1 MSDDKSTERAG
12 FGSLFER
19 VTVMHATDRWAG
31 VAGDVEAVMG
41 SPRFSDGSAWA
52 AWDALSVSDETDGP
66 AWSLL
71 ARTADLAA
79 TIDVARSLGWHV
91 GEKSVGGHETR
102 VPLRSP
108 NGLTVIAYTPTSAP

>member
-31 VAGDVEAVMG
+31 VTGDVEAVLG

-52 AWDALSVSDETDGP
+52 AWDVLSVSDETDGP

-79 TIDVARSLGWHV
+79 AIDVARSLGWHV
-91 GEKSVGGHETR
+91 GEESVGGHETR
-102 VPLRSP
+102 VPLRTP
-108 NGLTVIAYTPTSAP
+108 NGLTVIAYTPTSTP

>member
-1 MSDDKSTERAG
+1 MSDEKITGTSG

-19 VTVMHATDRWAG
+19 VTVMHATDRWSG
-31 VAGDVEAVMG
+31 VAGDVEAVLG
-41 SPRFSDGSAWA
+41 SPKFSDGSAWA

-71 ARTADLAA
+71 ARTADLEA
-79 TIDVARSLGWHV
+79 TVDVARALGWHV
-91 GEKSVGGHETR
+91 GERTVGAHETR

-108 NGLTVIAYTPTSAP
+108 HGLTVIAYTPTPAS